1 LCSQSIISR
10 ILQTESTVSAL
21 ASQLSTIN
29 LSLSSLVPGG
39 FDRPG
44 AVDGGIGGGQSEAVK
59 ALSSQVVALST
70 SVSQLQ
76 SLLATQQATAR
87 GQAPPQ
93 PQLPTPNLAPPGPG
107 TPGGGG
113 GYVPPSNPA
122 FNTAPLGSTFNL
134 TLPNLKGPPASS
146 QQGPLSPQPL
156 RSPGVG
162 AFGPNGPFPSQADG
176 SKRLNGAG
184 PGPAVGGAGPGGAL
198 RPSLGNRA
206 FTSPFNGGAS
216 SSDPLPSPGA
226 GPNAPRRP
234 NGAFNR
240 LDSFDVSGDNSG
252 GGGGGW
258 PAPPSGP
265 LTPGGSTQGPGTA
278 HNMTKWDQVG
288 LVPELLRGILKYGI
302 GPPNKIQQ
310 RALPFLLKGS
320 DIIAQAPPTQER
332 IIAYVVPGIN
342 TCLLHP
348 LAGPYQGPQVVII
361 TTTVDQATQ
370 AYKV

>member
-1 LCSQSIISR
+1 MR
-10 ILQTESTVSAL
+10 
-21 ASQLSTIN
+21 
-29 LSLSSLVPGG
+29 
-39 FDRPG
+39 
-44 AVDGGIGGGQSEAVK
+44 
-59 ALSSQVVALST
+59 ALSSQVVALSS

-87 GQAPPQ
+87 GQAPHQ
-93 PQLPTPNLAPPGPG
+93 PQLPTPNLAPGGPG
-107 TPGGGG
+107 TPGAGA

-122 FNTAPLGSTFNL
+122 FGTAPLGSTFNL
-134 TLPNLKGPPASS
+134 TLPNLKGLPTPG

-156 RSPGVG
+156 RSPGAG
-162 AFGPNGPFPSQADG
+162 AFGANGPFPTQADG
-176 SKRLNGAG
+176 PKRLNGTG
-184 PGPAVGGAGPGGAL
+184 PGSVVGGAGPGGAS
-198 RPSLGNRA
+198 RPSLGSRA

-234 NGAFNR
+234 TGNFNR
-240 LDSFDVSGDNSG
+240 LDSFDVSGDNN
-252 GGGGGW
+252 GGW
-258 PAPPSGP
+258 PAPPAGP

-342 TCLLHP
+342 VCLSHP
-348 LAGPYQGPQVVII
+348 LPIPYQGPQVVII

-370 AYKV
+370 AYKVSVCRPRL